1 MNSNQELIAGFYQA
15 FQNKDYKTMQDCYA
29 EDATFNDEVFLNL
42 TADEVRAM
50 WEMLI
55 KKGKDLQLVFSNI
68 RADEQNG
75 SADWI
80 ATYSFSKTNSKV
92 TNHIHAN
99 FTFKEGKI
107 FTHTDTFG
115 FYKWASQAFGTIG
128 VLLGWTPFFKN
139 KVRKEAM
146 NNLAKFIRRN

>member
-55 KKGKDLQLVFSNI
+55 KKGKDLQLVF
-68 RADEQNG
+68 
-75 SADWI
+75 
-80 ATYSFSKTNSKV
+80 
-92 TNHIHAN
+92 
-99 FTFKEGKI
+99 FKYPG
-107 FTHTDTFG
+107 
-115 FYKWASQAFGTIG
+115 
-128 VLLGWTPFFKN
+128 
-139 KVRKEAM
+139 R
-146 NNLAKFIRRN
+146 